1 MLTQIIGLKKMAE
14 FNIDDIQYKKK
25 YSMTELLSLPLNRP
39 ELQRDLNI
47 DTVKH
52 IIDFQSKRFE
62 ERGSFLFIGDLQV
75 AININD
81 HSLYLIDG
89 QHRYYSILTTLQTI
103 MPDYA
108 IGINFIK
115 ISPQPNL
122 VYPSLEEAFILIN
135 KYTPIPQYILD
146 CCSADNI
153 NYYKTIID
161 QFRTYIKRE
170 YKSYISD
177 AKVPRIPNINL
188 DKMCDKIMK
197 DSILIFQYIENGKEL
212 FDYMK
217 YININIWIHFDSEKK
232 GNKIKDKPLYAFTQ
246 YNLNRDND
254 WTSSIKLL
262 NEFKVASAAAGY
274 ALEEADVGTN
284 ANGRKGIPKKIK
296 SSLWKKYYGEVYN
309 SLCLIC
315 NEPISIENFEAG
327 HIIAV
332 AKGGTNHIDNLK
344 PICIGCN
351 RSMGDQD
358 MNMYIDCYYSSK

>member
-1 MLTQIIGLKKMAE
+1 MTE
-14 FNIDDIQYKKK
+14 FEIDTIQYKKT
-25 YSMTELLSLPLNRP
+25 YLLSELLSLPLNRP

-89 QHRYYSILTTLQTI
+89 QHRYYSILTTLHAI
-103 MPDYA
+103 MSDY
-108 IGINFIK
+108 IISINFIK
-115 ISPQPNL
+115 ISPQSNSI
-122 VYPSLEEAFILIN
+122 YPSLEEAFILIN

-146 CCSADNI
+146 CCSAENI
-153 NYYKTIID
+153 NYYKNIID
-161 QFRTYIKRE
+161 QFRMYIKRE

-177 AKVPRIPNINL
+177 AKAPRPPNINL

-197 DSILIFQYIENGKEL
+197 DSILLFQYIENGKEL
-212 FDYMK
+212 FEYMK
-217 YININIWIHFDSEKK
+217 YININVWIHFDSEKK
-232 GNKIKDKPLYAFTQ
+232 GNKIKDKPLYAFAQ
-246 YNLNRDND
+246 YNLSRDND

-262 NEFKVASAAAGY
+262 NEFKVANAAAEPTM
-274 ALEEADVGTN
+274 EEADVDTN
-284 ANGRKGIPKKIK
+284 ANVNGRKGIPKKIK
-296 SSLWKKYYGEVYN
+296 SSLWKKEYGEVYN
-309 SLCLIC
+309 ALCLIC
-315 NEPISIENFEAG
+315 NEPISVESFEAG

-332 AKGGTNHIDNLK
+332 AKGGSNHIDNLK

-351 RSMGDQD
+351 RSMGDRD
-358 MNMYIDCYYSSK
+358 MNVFKECYYSSK

>member
-1 MLTQIIGLKKMAE
+1 MAE
-14 FNIDDIQYKKK
+14 FEIDAMQYKKK
-25 YSMTELLSLPLNRP
+25 YSISELLNLPINRP

-89 QHRYYSILTTLQTI
+89 QHRYYSILTTLHTI
-103 MPDYA
+103 MPDY
-108 IGINFIK
+108 IISINFIK

-122 VYPSLEEAFILIN
+122 IYPSLEEAFILIN

-146 CCSADNI
+146 CCSAENI
-153 NYYKTIID
+153 NYYKNIID

-177 AKVPRIPNINL
+177 AKVPRSPNINL
-188 DKMCDKIMK
+188 DKMCNKIMK
-197 DSILIFQYIENGKEL
+197 DSILLFQYIENGREL
-212 FDYMK
+212 FNYMK
-217 YININIWIHFDSEKK
+217 YVNINVWTHFDSEKK
-232 GNKIKDKPLYAFTQ
+232 GNKIKDKPLYAFVQ
-246 YNLNRDND
+246 YNLSRDND

-262 NEFKVASAAAGY
+262 NEFKVSNTTEGHAAAGIN
-274 ALEEADVGTN
+274 ATIDTADVTTEASAEAN
-284 ANGRKGIPKKIK
+284 ARKGIPKKIK

-315 NEPISIENFEAG
+315 NDPISIENFEAG

-358 MNMYIDCYYSSK
+358 MNVFKECYYAK

>member
-1 MLTQIIGLKKMAE
+1 MTE
-14 FNIDDIQYKKK
+14 FEIDAMQYKKK
-25 YSMTELLSLPLNRP
+25 YSLSELLSLPLNRP

-89 QHRYYSILTTLQTI
+89 QHRYYSILTTLHTI
-103 MPDYA
+103 MPDY
-108 IGINFIK
+108 IISINFIK

-122 VYPSLEEAFILIN
+122 IYPSLEEAFILIN

-146 CCSADNI
+146 CCSTENI
-153 NYYKTIID
+153 NYYKNIID

-177 AKVPRIPNINL
+177 AKVPRSPNINL
-188 DKMCDKIMK
+188 DKMCNKIMK
-197 DSILIFQYIENGKEL
+197 DSILLFQYIENGKEL
-212 FDYMK
+212 FNYMK
-217 YININIWIHFDSEKK
+217 YVNINIWAHFDSEKK
-232 GNKIKDKPLYAFTQ
+232 GNKIKDKPLYAFVQ
-246 YNLNRDND
+246 YNLSRDND

-262 NEFKVASAAAGY
+262 NEFKAVSAAT
-274 ALEEADVGTN
+274 EEPTVEKTVMEEKTN
-284 ANGRKGIPKKIK
+284 IRKSIPKKIK
-296 SSLWKKYYGEVYN
+296 SSIWKKEYGEVFN

-315 NEPISIENFEAG
+315 NDPISIENFEAG

-358 MNMYIDCYYSSK
+358 MNVFKECYYAK